1 MSRLAVVLFNLG
13 GPDSQDAVRPFL
25 FNLFSDPAIINVPNP
40 VRYFLA
46 KWISFRRAPIAREI
60 YREIGGASPLLP
72 ETVAQAKA
80 LAQELAGEAD
90 EVEVFIAMR
99 CWHPM
104 TDEAAARVKSFNP
117 EHIVLLPLYPQY
129 STTTTA
135 SSFKEWY
142 KQAARQGLD
151 APTHAVC
158 CYPLARGY
166 IKGLT
171 GLVAAAL
178 GQAGVKTATRVLFS
192 AHGLPK
198 KIVATGDPYQWQIEQ
213 TSTAVARGVAESLD
227 IPNLDW
233 AVCYQSRVGPLEWI
247 GPSLDDEL
255 KRAGE
260 DGVGVVV
267 VPVAFVSEH
276 SETLVE
282 LDIEYRK
289 MAESYNV
296 PHYIRVPAIGVDEN
310 FILALAELTRQ
321 ALKEEPGIRS
331 QAGGRQCPAGHGQC
345 PY

>member
-72 ETVAQAKA
+72 ETVAQAEA

-90 EVEVFIAMR
+90 EVEAFIAMR

-104 TDEAAARVKSFNP
+104 TDEAVARVKSFNP

-135 SSFKEWY
+135 SSFKEWH

-178 GQAGVKTATRVLFS
+178 GQTGGQAATRVLFS

-310 FILALAELTRQ
+310 FISALAELTRQ

-345 PY
+345 PH